1 MAEGNCCLGYN
12 TSPKVPLRSADEVS
26 NLHTKS
32 LSLRASSSSQIP
44 AAASLIQSLWKCYA
58 ADKSFESKATWKI
71 HLREPVQST
80 NNAWKEVRERESSGY
95 VSRLRELALT
105 SNMYVNTEK

>member
-1 MAEGNCCLGYN
+1 MGFFHVWQNF
-12 TSPKVPLRSADEVS
+12 EVRGAHS
-26 NLHTKS
+26 WLH
-32 LSLRASSSSQIP
+32 QIP

-80 NNAWKEVRERESSGY
+80 NNAWKEVRLGERVRKDDGFYSY
-95 VSRLRELALT
+95 RVAL
-105 SNMYVNTEK
+105 VV